1 MLTVIVKV
9 GFVVCFIAWAVALW
23 SLMSMTSFGRRAAQ
37 HLPRATQRYYLG
49 QLTMNPSAPWV
60 EQLLDGQGIN
70 EHRVAGQ
77 HARRA
82 HMAIA
87 VFFLVG
93 LALLGLSL
101 LVKLATH

>member
-1 MLTVIVKV
+1 
-9 GFVVCFIAWAVALW
+9 
-23 SLMSMTSFGRRAAQ
+23 
-37 HLPRATQRYYLG
+37 
-49 QLTMNPSAPWV
+49 MNPSAPWV